1 MLKQKKRHF
10 SVIFLLVLLLVT
22 VYVLKQNKQNKQ
34 RKQLDTESKYSRQ
47 IRKCF
52 EELPQDKLYFSE
64 QISCPIEN
72 KKNDLAWQVSS
83 LKNSLMN
90 ACQPHSQ
97 ECAELT
103 EAKIKRKESR
113 QYSSAVLM
121 RNSLNFREPKLIKF
135 EETANQ
141 NMFRDVL
148 KEYCLDRVSNN
159 PTGQH
164 HHSSIYKTIANDSLK
179 AESSMRYIIKNQ
191 EGAKLGEIA
200 RGEEFDYSNY
210 SMVNIQAEYRK
221 GPKYKQ
227 DFPFFNYRKDQDVL
241 DRVRRRIARIE
252 AQEKEKRKKRGI
264 FSDQKPEKMNML
276 LILNDA
282 LSHLR
287 YVRIF
292 SIFREWLD
300 RKVNAGQI
308 EYFAFRRYHVMGW
321 FSTEN
326 QPPFYMGTKSN
337 VEKRIPGYPNHEQ
350 QNCGELD
357 GKVKEK
363 DCDRILWNKYREE
376 GYLTIDSRDR
386 FDGRYLHQCHDVYV
400 KNCTKEN
407 EWSNLYADIVIPN
420 NTFGDIFSVLSFTTL
435 TWLEQV
441 LKEHVGQHPIFAT
454 ATNMNFHT
462 VPRKLSTTIWDMM
475 SFLETVDF
483 ENTMIILHSD
493 HGFHYTQHAYNE
505 AGFNEHKFPQ
515 LLFIM
520 PKRFLDKNPWMREN
534 LQNNANRLFSH
545 FDLYTT
551 MREFPRMQSDLFEN
565 EFKKKAKKQSSPK
578 YSHLVENTYNLF
590 TERIPKGRTCKQA
603 NIDPGYCV
611 CVKWEKSYSPVMRQ
625 QAVKYAKRSVKL
637 INRKIKKKRSN
648 CLPLEYVRI
657 ENLEQTVSQ
666 KQMRYHLI
674 GKVEGKKDIIRFQI
688 FWSKMRKHKVYLPIR
703 MSKMSDAEVNNKV
716 PEDLGIDP
724 HICFLKD
731 EEQSAI

>member
-1 MLKQKKRHF
+1 MLKQNKRHF
-10 SVIFLLVLLLVT
+10 YGILLLFLLLVF
-22 VYVLKQNKQNKQ
+22 VYVLKPTKWINH
-34 RKQLDTESKYSRQ
+34 LDAESTYSLQ

-52 EELPQDKLYFSE
+52 QELPQDKFYFSD

-72 KKNDLAWQVSS
+72 KKNDLTWQVSS

-103 EAKIKRKESR
+103 EDNIKRRELR
-113 QYSSAVLM
+113 EYSSAVLM
-121 RNSLNFREPKLIKF
+121 RNSLNFHEPKVIKF

-148 KEYCLDRVSNN
+148 QEYCLDRVSNN
-159 PTGQH
+159 LTGQH
-164 HHSSIYKTIANDSLK
+164 HHASVYKTIANDSLK
-179 AESSMRYIIKNQ
+179 AESLMRYIIKSQ
-191 EGAKLGEIA
+191 DGAKLGEIS
-200 RGEEFDYSNY
+200 RGEEFDYSDY
-210 SMVNIQAEYRK
+210 PMVNIQSEYRK
-221 GPKYKQ
+221 GPKYRKVY
-227 DFPFFNYRKDQDVL
+227 PLFNYRKDQEVL
-241 DRVRRRIARIE
+241 DRVQRRIERIE
-252 AQEKEKRKKRGI
+252 AQEQANRKKRGI
-264 FSDQKPEKMNML
+264 SSDQKPEKMNVL
-276 LILNDA
+276 LMLNDA

-350 QNCGELD
+350 QNCGKLD

-386 FDGRYLHQCHDVYV
+386 FDGRYLHQCHDKYV
-400 KNCTKEN
+400 RNCHKES
-407 EWSNLYADIVIPN
+407 EWGSLYADIVIPN

-435 TWLEQV
+435 NWLEQA

-462 VPRKLSTTIWDMM
+462 VPRKMSATIWEMM

-534 LQNNANRLFSH
+534 LQNNVNRLFSH

-551 MREFPRMQSDLFEN
+551 MREFPRMQSDMFEN
-565 EFKKKAKKQSSPK
+565 EFTKKGDGGSFK
-578 YSHLVENTYNLF
+578 YDHLVENTYNLF
-590 TERIPKGRTCKQA
+590 TERIPKDRTCKQA

-611 CVKWEKSYSPVMRQ
+611 CVKWEKSYSPVMKLK
-625 QAVKYAKRSVKL
+625 AFIHAKRSIKV
-637 INRKIKKKRSN
+637 INRRIRKKGSN
-648 CLPLEYVRI
+648 CLPLKYARI
-657 ENLEQTVSQ
+657 ENLEQTVTK

-674 GKVEGKKDIIRFQI
+674 GKVDGKKDLIRFQI
-688 FWSKMRKHKVYLPIR
+688 FWSKMKKDKIPVPIR
-703 MSKMSDAEVNNKV
+703 VSKMSDAEVNNKV

-731 EEQSAI
+731 EEESSI